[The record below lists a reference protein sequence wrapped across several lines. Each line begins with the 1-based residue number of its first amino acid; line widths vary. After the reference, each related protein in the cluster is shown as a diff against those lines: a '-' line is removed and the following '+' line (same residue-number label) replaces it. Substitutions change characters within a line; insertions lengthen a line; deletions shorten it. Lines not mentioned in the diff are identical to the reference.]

1 MTPVRLSRFLL
12 CPVCWALLVLASA
25 TVDAAAEP
33 LGHLLLKRAALIAIS
48 PKGQATPGWRP
59 LVASPSPAVKVQP
72 NGHRGPALVD
82 GTRGPVPPPPLPRPP
97 AAFCHTIMQ
106 QQKPAPAAG
115 RDGRMRMGSSGSR
128 GAWSSA
134 CIAWIPQAQCLRPC
148 RLQGHRS
155 APPSALRQR
164 RKRPGCA
171 LPPP

>member
-82 GTRGPVPPPPLPRPP
+82 GTRGPAPPPPAPSSCCLLSYDHAAAETCPCCRPRRPNE
-97 AAFCHTIMQ
+97 
-106 QQKPAPAAG
+106 
-115 RDGRMRMGSSGSR
+115 DG
-128 GAWSSA
+128 
-134 CIAWIPQAQCLRPC
+134 
-148 RLQGHRS
+148 
-155 APPSALRQR
+155 
-164 RKRPGCA
+164 
-171 LPPP
+171 